1 MARKPR
7 GQGRNSQLKI
17 TLRSA
22 KAVQICKKV
31 FSFLQANVK
40 WLLVTIGGLTAATAT
55 FVANFQ
61 DLSSQATGYLRTHA
75 YLQTRQH
82 PFPTLLDKNAVDS
95 WTTGRLELA
104 VYQIDGYL
112 GHLKKGPKWIQTCL
126 MDKTI
131 FPNNHATQY
140 NDLVEL
146 PETSIDR
153 QNKEFLWSRINDIEL
168 NRLEDGQLLR
178 INDPFE
184 KLLNRSSL
192 QLLHRYKDSELAK
205 LDKPQLYLLRNSIY
219 ARHGYPFSTEKLEK
233 YSNRRGWSTL
243 SAAYKPSVMAPVELC
258 NAYYLDELHPA
269 RELGALGRGLL
280 VRAPGS
286 IISSRFLKAALCAC
300 LAEPK
305 VSVECR
311 HKPNA
316 NEADEFRDNVD
327 LIIDLVLGDENSIA
341 WTFIDPHEVARAD
354 LELFAIHEDSF
365 LSAALDFNAALQ
377 GTFMSHQTPFKVSD
391 TSATGGF
398 WGARIELLP
407 QTFQTLSSNPIFL
420 REISNNICSAVQRS
434 LETVGPF
441 IPRMAKVVPQVVQAQ
456 EGALAIFEK
465 PIIFDD
471 LRIRL
476 TQQYILNH
484 YGLSL
489 LSIELVPKIVVVHMS
504 ENNTLASSYE
514 ELRPAVMSHGKKD
527 SADVGE
533 SELNRSVHYLID
545 RDGNIYSIM
554 NDFYIAKQETGMDMH
569 AVGIS
574 NVGSGAMPPTDAQII
589 ADARLVRFLRLKY
602 PTIRWLIGAPESQ
615 AFAGSALWEERDPEY
630 RIGARAPNAD
640 FMTALRDRLADLKL
654 KSTP

>member
-184 KLLNRSSL
+184 KLLNRSS
-192 QLLHRYKDSELAK
+192 Q
-205 LDKPQLYLLRNSIY
+205 
-219 ARHGYPFSTEKLEK
+219 K

-441 IPRMAKVVPQVVQAQ
+441 IPRMTKVVPQVVQAQ
-456 EGALAIFEK
+456 EGALEIFEK

-476 TQQYILNH
+476 TQQYILTH

-489 LSIELVPKIVVVHMS
+489 LSIELVPKIVVIHMS

-514 ELRPAVMSHGKKD
+514 ELRPAVMSHGKKA

-654 KSTP
+654 KSTPKLN